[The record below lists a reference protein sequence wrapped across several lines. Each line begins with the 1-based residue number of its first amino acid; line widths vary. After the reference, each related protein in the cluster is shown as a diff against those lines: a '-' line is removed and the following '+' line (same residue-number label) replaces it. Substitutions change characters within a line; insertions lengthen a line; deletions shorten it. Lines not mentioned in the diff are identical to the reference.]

1 MYPAGDADAGP
12 EQQFGPVPSESFRPE
27 YQRPAQTPA
36 AEPAAEDDI
45 TLVFKDGRPPEKIQ
59 NYLLTRITLY
69 VQGARLRQIAVADID
84 LAATQKVNRDAGI
97 DFQLPNGR

>member
-1 MYPAGDADAGP
+1 M
-12 EQQFGPVPSESFRPE
+12 
-27 YQRPAQTPA
+27 
-36 AEPAAEDDI
+36 
-45 TLVFKDGRPPEKIQ
+45 FKDGRPPEKIQ
-59 NYLLTRITLY
+59 NYLLTRTTLY